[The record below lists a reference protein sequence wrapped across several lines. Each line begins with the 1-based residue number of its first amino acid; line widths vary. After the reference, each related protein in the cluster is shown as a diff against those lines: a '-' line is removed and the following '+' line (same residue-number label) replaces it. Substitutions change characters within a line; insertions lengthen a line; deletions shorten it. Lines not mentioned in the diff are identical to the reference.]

1 MRYGARALAAG
12 LATVVVSGCT
22 AVPDLLPTAGDPPET
37 GATDTSA
44 EPERFAGQDVEWA
57 ACHTGEDL
65 DAAVEEGGERDWL
78 AALEC
83 GTVAVPL
90 DYREPDGRTIDLHLV
105 RAPATGD
112 GERIG
117 SLVINPGGPGV
128 TGSEALFWETLSPRV
143 RASFDLVSFDPRGVG
158 ESEGLECGNWDA
170 IDQAM
175 VTMAG
180 TEPEDLVPEQLAPL
194 EEAAREYAD
203 ACADTA
209 GEDFLRNIGTV
220 NVVRDLDIIR
230 DALGDDALTFL
241 GFSYGTYIGALYAET
256 FPHHTRA
263 LVLDGA
269 VETDHSNA
277 ESAYEQAVGFQ
288 EAWEYFVEYCVSD
301 MAECP
306 FDSVG
311 GAEAD
316 MDEVLARLDAD
327 PPMVDEQPVAS
338 GDFSW
343 MVMMALYDEFLW
355 EDIAQAVL
363 AVQRGDDEA
372 IDTWFPDLYD
382 YAFETSGTAAAPR
395 ADEDAPVDD
404 TAALTAINCADRDD
418 PEDIGAYHEATV
430 REAEAAPHFGGGV
443 WAVVPCAYWTETEE
457 APTGFTAPDAP
468 PIVVVGTVGDPAT
481 PYVWAQELAEQ
492 LETASLVTYEGGGH
506 TIYGYGVSAC
516 VDDPVDDYLID
527 LTVPE
532 EGLSCPG
539 EL

>member
-12 LATVVVSGCT
+12 LATVLVGGCT
-22 AVPDLLPTAGDPPET
+22 AVPDLFPAAGGPPGT
-37 GATDTSA
+37 GGSA
-44 EPERFAGQDVEWA
+44 QPAAPARFAGQDVEWA
-57 ACHTGEDL
+57 PCHTGDDL

-78 AALEC
+78 SALEC

-90 DYREPDGRTIDLHLV
+90 DYADSGGRTIDLHLV
-105 RAPATGD
+105 RAAATGD

-158 ESEGLECGNWDA
+158 RSEGLECGNWDA
-170 IDQAM
+170 IDRAM

-180 TEPEDLVPEQLAPL
+180 TEPADLVPEQLEPL

-203 ACADTA
+203 DCADTA
-209 GEDFLRNIGTV
+209 GEDFLRTIGTV

-230 DALGDDALTFL
+230 DALGDDELSFL
-241 GFSYGTYIGALYAET
+241 GFSYGTYVGALYAET

-277 ESAYEQAVGFQ
+277 ESAYEQALGFQ
-288 EAWEYFVEYCVSD
+288 ASWEHFVEYCVSD
-301 MAECP
+301 LTECP
-306 FDSVG
+306 FDG
-311 GAEAD
+311 AEGAEAA
-316 MDEVLARLDAD
+316 MDDVLARLDAD
-327 PPMVDEQPVAS
+327 PPMVGEQPVGSA
-338 GDFSW
+338 DFSW

-363 AVQRGDDEA
+363 AVRDGDDEA

-382 YAFETSGTAAAPR
+382 YAFETAGTSVPRSVDAAPM
-395 ADEDAPVDD
+395 DD
-404 TAALTAINCADRDD
+404 TAAMTAINCADRDD
-418 PEDIGAYHEATV
+418 PEDIEAYREATV

-468 PIVVVGTVGDPAT
+468 PVVVVGTLGDPAT
-481 PYVWAQELAEQ
+481 PYAWAQELAEQ
-492 LETASLVTYEGGGH
+492 LETATLVTYEGGGH

-516 VDDPVDDYLID
+516 VDDAVDAYLID
-527 LTVPE
+527 GTPPE
-532 EGLSCPG
+532 EALSCPG